1 MDLEYQ
7 YFFCLEDKTNDLYE
21 EFTMKFTKP
30 ALSLMALLGA
40 IYMTPVALAG
50 DTSGTPGTN
59 SSTTTTPEG
68 HVVPD
73 PGTPATRAETPSS
86 GTGGTAHDRSDT
98 TKAGEMKSKSMKNCN
113 TATDRNCD
121 ENRQNQTR

>member
-1 MDLEYQ
+1 
-7 YFFCLEDKTNDLYE
+7 
-21 EFTMKFTKP
+21 MKFTKP

-40 IYMTPVALAG
+40 IYMIPVAFAGSTNTG
-50 DTSGTPGTN
+50 DTSATPGTN

-73 PGTPATRAETPSS
+73 PGTPATRADPPSS

-98 TKAGEMKSKSMKNCN
+98 TKAGEMKSKSQRNCN
-113 TATDRNCD
+113 PRTDRNCD
-121 ENRQNQTR
+121 QTLQNQNQSQTR